1 MSMRTRNNKNNLS
14 QSKTNNESNNLTNYT
29 NRNDINLYLN
39 KYILKKKKTR
49 NRNDYA
55 FLNKKTFNL
64 SSQKYDINGSST
76 VLNNSNLP
84 NFKNINLSK
93 NIFIKSRNKIP
104 SCFKGRPNTIFNK
117 SNLLINKIQK
127 RKFEKKIRKE
137 NNSNL
142 IVKKRNYSMIG
153 YGNVININLNSL
165 NHNLTERENNSN
177 IKEYKMNN
185 NNNKNCNI
193 SNNKNKSPDDNY
205 KKSRH
210 NKVLSGLYINLS
222 NLEHLS
228 KKEINSERN
237 INMKNKHNR
246 NMSQNKTNSG
256 ISSIFLKNNLLN
268 RTNKTKLS
276 FISSNSVSKSKSKSK
291 KKSKIS
297 HFQMIKTKTKSFFTN
312 SLKTLL
318 IEDISKWKKISKKSN
333 NIVES
338 KKNKKISK
346 EINTNYIQKKVINNQ
361 KNNFNGNNS
370 NYINDNN
377 VISMNNNDQS
387 SCAVT
392 SRTRNLKTY
401 NILFKTNSIEIDKN
415 KISDI
420 NNKENHSINR
430 KVNSNNMIS
439 NKTNLKN
446 SNNIKNSFGN
456 NHEYSKIGY
465 MKKIA
470 KKNIVKNYTEKT
482 LHDSYFVINNG
493 GKKYN
498 KKYKK

>member
-1 MSMRTRNNKNNLS
+1 MSIRTRNNKNNLS

-64 SSQKYDINGSST
+64 SSQKYDINGSNT

-84 NFKNINLSK
+84 NFKNINLNK
-93 NIFIKSRNKIP
+93 NTYVKSRNKIP

-117 SNLLINKIQK
+117 SNLLINK
-127 RKFEKKIRKE
+127 

-177 IKEYKMNN
+177 IKEYKMNI
-185 NNNKNCNI
+185 NKNCNI
-193 SNNKNKSPDDNY
+193 SSNKNKSPDDNY
-205 KKSRH
+205 KKTRH

-222 NLEHLS
+222 NLEHKS

-297 HFQMIKTKTKSFFTN
+297 HFQMIKTRTKSFFTN

-318 IEDISKWKKISKKSN
+318 IEDISKWKKIGKKSN

-346 EINTNYIQKKVINNQ
+346 EINTNYIQKKAINNQ
-361 KNNFNGNNS
+361 KNNFNCNNS

-377 VISMNNNDQS
+377 VFSMNNNEHS

-415 KISDI
+415 KISDN

-430 KVNSNNMIS
+430 KVNSNNTIS
-439 NKTNLKN
+439 NKNNLKN
-446 SNNIKNSFGN
+446 NNNIKNSFGN
-456 NHEYSKIGY
+456 NQEYSKIGY

-470 KKNIVKNYTEKT
+470 KKNIAKNYTEKT

-498 KKYKK
+498 KKNKK

>member
-1 MSMRTRNNKNNLS
+1 M
-14 QSKTNNESNNLTNYT
+14 
-29 NRNDINLYLN
+29 
-39 KYILKKKKTR
+39 
-49 NRNDYA
+49 
-55 FLNKKTFNL
+55 
-64 SSQKYDINGSST
+64 SQKYDINGSNT

-84 NFKNINLSK
+84 NFKNINLNK
-93 NIFIKSRNKIP
+93 NTYVKSRNKIP

-117 SNLLINKIQK
+117 SNLLINKIKK
-127 RKFEKKIRKE
+127 RKIEKKIRKE

-177 IKEYKMNN
+177 IKEYKMNI
-185 NNNKNCNI
+185 NKNCNI
-193 SNNKNKSPDDNY
+193 SSNKNKSPDDNY
-205 KKSRH
+205 KKTRH

-222 NLEHLS
+222 NLEHKS

-297 HFQMIKTKTKSFFTN
+297 HFQMIKTRTKSFFTN

-318 IEDISKWKKISKKSN
+318 IEDISKWKKIGKKSN

-346 EINTNYIQKKVINNQ
+346 EINTNYIQKKAINNQ
-361 KNNFNGNNS
+361 KNNFNCNNS

-377 VISMNNNDQS
+377 VFSMNNNEHS

-415 KISDI
+415 KISDN

-430 KVNSNNMIS
+430 KVNSNNTIS
-439 NKTNLKN
+439 NKNNLKN
-446 SNNIKNSFGN
+446 NNNIKNSFGN
-456 NHEYSKIGY
+456 NQEYSKIGY

-470 KKNIVKNYTEKT
+470 KKNIAKNYTEKT

-498 KKYKK
+498 KKNKK

>member
-29 NRNDINLYLN
+29 NKNDINLYLN

-49 NRNDYA
+49 NRNDYP

-64 SSQKYDINGSST
+64 SSQKYDINGSSI

-84 NFKNINLSK
+84 NFKNINLNK
-93 NIFIKSRNKIP
+93 NFFIKSRNKIP

-117 SNLLINKIQK
+117 SNLLINKIKK
-127 RKFEKKIRKE
+127 RKIEKKIRKE

-142 IVKKRNYSMIG
+142 IVKKRNFSMIG

-177 IKEYKMNN
+177 IKEYKMHYNIN
-185 NNNKNCNI
+185 GII
-193 SNNKNKSPDDNY
+193 SNNKNKSPDENY
-205 KKSRH
+205 KKTRH

-237 INMKNKHNR
+237 INMKKKHNR

-256 ISSIFLKNNLLN
+256 IASILLKNNLLN
-268 RTNKTKLS
+268 RANKTKLS

-297 HFQMIKTKTKSFFTN
+297 QFQMIKTRTKSFFTN

-318 IEDISKWKKISKKSN
+318 IEDISKWKKIGKKSN
-333 NIVES
+333 NILEY
-338 KKNKKISK
+338 KKSKKISK
-346 EINTNYIQKKVINNQ
+346 EINSNLIQKKPINNQ
-361 KNNFNGNNS
+361 KNNFNCNSS
-370 NYINDNN
+370 NYISDNN
-377 VISMNNNDQS
+377 VISMNNNDHS
-387 SCAVT
+387 SCAMT

-415 KISDI
+415 KINDN
-420 NNKENHSINR
+420 NNKENQSINR
-430 KVNSNNMIS
+430 KGNNNNIIS
-439 NKTNLKN
+439 NKNNNLKN

-456 NHEYSKIGY
+456 NYENSKISN
-465 MKKIA
+465 MKKIT
-470 KKNIVKNYTEKT
+470 KKNIAKNYTEKT

-493 GKKYN
+493 CQKYN

>member
-1 MSMRTRNNKNNLS
+1 
-14 QSKTNNESNNLTNYT
+14 
-29 NRNDINLYLN
+29 
-39 KYILKKKKTR
+39 
-49 NRNDYA
+49 
-55 FLNKKTFNL
+55 
-64 SSQKYDINGSST
+64 
-76 VLNNSNLP
+76 
-84 NFKNINLSK
+84 
-93 NIFIKSRNKIP
+93 
-104 SCFKGRPNTIFNK
+104 
-117 SNLLINKIQK
+117 
-127 RKFEKKIRKE
+127 
-137 NNSNL
+137 
-142 IVKKRNYSMIG
+142 
-153 YGNVININLNSL
+153 VININLNSL

-177 IKEYKMNN
+177 IKEYKMNI
-185 NNNKNCNI
+185 NKNCNI
-193 SNNKNKSPDDNY
+193 SSNKNKSPDDNY
-205 KKSRH
+205 KKTRH

-222 NLEHLS
+222 NLDHKS

-297 HFQMIKTKTKSFFTN
+297 HFQMIKTRTKSFFTN

-318 IEDISKWKKISKKSN
+318 IEDISKWKKIGKKSN

-346 EINTNYIQKKVINNQ
+346 EINTNYIQKKAINNQ
-361 KNNFNGNNS
+361 KNNFNCNNS

-377 VISMNNNDQS
+377 VFSMNNNEHS

-415 KISDI
+415 KISDN

-430 KVNSNNMIS
+430 KVNSNNTIS
-439 NKTNLKN
+439 NKNNLKN
-446 SNNIKNSFGN
+446 NNNIKNSYGN
-456 NHEYSKIGY
+456 NQEYSKIGY

-470 KKNIVKNYTEKT
+470 KKNIAKNYTEKT

-498 KKYKK
+498 KKNKK

>member
-64 SSQKYDINGSST
+64 SSQKYDINGSAT
-76 VLNNSNLP
+76 FLNNSNLP
-84 NFKNINLSK
+84 NFKNTNLNK
-93 NIFIKSRNKIP
+93 NIFVKSRNKIP

-127 RKFEKKIRKE
+127 RKIDKKIRKE

-153 YGNVININLNSL
+153 HGNVININLNSL

-177 IKEYKMNN
+177 IKEYKV
-185 NNNKNCNI
+185 NNNKNCNL

-205 KKSRH
+205 KKTRH

-222 NLEHLS
+222 NLDHLS

-237 INMKNKHNR
+237 NNIKKKHNR

-256 ISSIFLKNNLLN
+256 ISSIFIKNNLLN
-268 RTNKTKLS
+268 RTNKSKLS
-276 FISSNSVSKSKSKSK
+276 FISSNSISKSKSKSK

-297 HFQMIKTKTKSFFTN
+297 HFQMIKTRTKSFFTN

-318 IEDISKWKKISKKSN
+318 IEDISKWKKIGKKSN
-333 NIVES
+333 NILES
-338 KKNKKISK
+338 KKSKKISK
-346 EINTNYIQKKVINNQ
+346 EINSNIIQKKMINNQ
-361 KNNFNGNNS
+361 KNNFSS
-370 NYINDNN
+370 NKSNLINDNN
-377 VISMNNNDQS
+377 VISMNNNEQA

-415 KISDI
+415 KINDN

-430 KVNSNNMIS
+430 KVNNNILN
-439 NKTNLKN
+439 NKNNNLKN
-446 SNNIKNSFGN
+446 SNNIKNPSGN
-456 NHEYSKIGY
+456 NHEYSKISY
-465 MKKIA
+465 VKKIA
-470 KKNIVKNYTEKT
+470 KKNITKNYTEKT

-493 GKKYN
+493 FKKYN
-498 KKYKK
+498 KKSKK

>member
-64 SSQKYDINGSST
+64 SSQKYDINGSNT
-76 VLNNSNLP
+76 FLNNSNLP
-84 NFKNINLSK
+84 NFKNLNLNK

-127 RKFEKKIRKE
+127 RKIDKKIRKE
-137 NNSNL
+137 NNSNF

-177 IKEYKMNN
+177 IKEYKINN
-185 NNNKNCNI
+185 NINSNINN
-193 SNNKNKSPDDNY
+193 NKSPDENY
-205 KKSRH
+205 KKARH

-222 NLEHLS
+222 NLDHLS

-237 INMKNKHNR
+237 ANMKNKHNR

-256 ISSIFLKNNLLN
+256 ISSIILKNNLLN
-268 RTNKTKLS
+268 RTNKAKLS
-276 FISSNSVSKSKSKSK
+276 FLSSHSVSKSKSKRKKNSK
-291 KKSKIS
+291 VS
-297 HFQMIKTKTKSFFTN
+297 HFQMIKTRTKSFFTN

-318 IEDISKWKKISKKSN
+318 IEDISKWKKMSKKSN
-333 NIVES
+333 NILEY
-338 KKNKKISK
+338 KKSKKISK
-346 EINTNYIQKKVINNQ
+346 DLNPNLIQKKVINNQ
-361 KNNFNGNNS
+361 KNNFNCNNS
-370 NYINDNN
+370 NYTNDNN
-377 VISMNNNDQS
+377 VISMNNIEQS
-387 SCAVT
+387 SCAMS

-415 KISDI
+415 KFSDI
-420 NNKENHSINR
+420 NKENHSINR
-430 KVNSNNMIS
+430 KMNSNNLLS
-439 NKTNLKN
+439 NK
-446 SNNIKNSFGN
+446 SNNIKNSNINYVKNPFGN
-456 NHEYSKIGY
+456 NHENSKIGY
-465 MKKIA
+465 MKKMT
-470 KKNIVKNYTEKT
+470 KKNITKNFTEKT

-493 GKKYN
+493 LQKNN